1 MPIAVVVGTII
12 RVKPKVLVSVA
23 LVPFEDIKAGLAS
36 LTAFFYFGPMEIPCR
51 DRLDIELPVVLGNI
65 DCCSPY

>member
-23 LVPFEDIKAGLAS
+23 LVPFEDIKAVLAE
-36 LTAFFYFGPMEIPCR
+36 LTALYYLGPMEIPCR
-51 DRLDIELPVVLGNI
+51 DRIDIELPVVLGDI